1 MCDPVTMIA
10 GAGAGLNLLGG
21 VAQGRVADR
30 QARSAAAESEYQA
43 AAALD
48 DARAEAANIRRA
60 GDQQRGATLA
70 GIAAS
75 GVKIGEGSTLDAERE
90 VMQQAARDEYMTIL
104 TGQRQADAYRRQAS
118 NQRAAGRDA
127 RRAANIG
134 AFSSLLSAGGSFA
147 KASGWRSNGPGFSGT
162 QAPAPV
168 ETRTPFLG
176 YGGRY

>member
-10 GAGAGLNLLGG
+10 TAATTMNVVGQ
-21 VAQGRVADR
+21 VKQGKAADR
-30 QARSAAAESEYQA
+30 QARGAAAESEYQA
-43 AAALD
+43 AQALD
-48 DARAEAANIRRA
+48 DAQAEAANIRRA
-60 GDQQRGATLA
+60 GDRQRGETLA

-75 GVKIGEGSTLDAERE
+75 GVKIGEGSTLDAERQVLE
-90 VMQQAARDEYMTIL
+90 QAARDEYMTIL
-104 TGQRQADAYRRQAS
+104 TGERQASAYRRQAA

>member
-1 MCDPVTMIA
+1 MCDPVSMLATVGTGMNVI
-10 GAGAGLNLLGG
+10 GG
-21 VAQGRVADR
+21 IQQGKAADR
-30 QARSAAAESEYQA
+30 QARGAAAESEYQA
-43 AAALD
+43 VAALD

-60 GDQQRGATLA
+60 GAQQRGETLA
-70 GIAAS
+70 GVAAS
-75 GVKIGEGSTLDAERE
+75 GVKIGEGSALLAERE
-90 VMQQAARDEYMTIL
+90 VMEQASRDEYMTIL
-104 TGQRQADAYRRQAS
+104 TGERQASAYRRQAA
-118 NQRAAGRDA
+118 NLRAAGRDA
-127 RRAANIG
+127 RRAANLG

>member
-1 MCDPVTMIA
+1 MCDPVTMLA
-10 GAGAGLNLLGG
+10 GVGAGLNVVGQVG
-21 VAQGRVADR
+21 QGRAADR
-30 QARSAAAESEYQA
+30 QARGAAAESEYQA
-43 AAALD
+43 ALALD
-48 DARAEAANIRRA
+48 DAQAEAANIRRA
-60 GDQQRGATLA
+60 GARQRGETLA

-75 GVKIGEGSTLDAERE
+75 GVKIGEGSAGDAERQ
-90 VMQQAARDEYMTIL
+90 VMEQAARDEYMTIL
-104 TGQRQADAYRRQAS
+104 TGDRQASAYRRQAA

-147 KASGWRSNGPGFSGT
+147 RASGWRSNGPGFSGT

-168 ETRTPFLG
+168 FDRSIFTG

>member
-1 MCDPVTMIA
+1 MCDPVTILA
-10 GAGAGLNLLGG
+10 TGAGLNAVGQYQ
-21 VAQGRVADR
+21 QGRAADQ
-30 QARSAAAESEYQA
+30 QARGAARESEYQA
-43 AAALD
+43 ALALD
-48 DARAEAANIRRA
+48 DAQAEAANIRRA
-60 GDQQRGATLA
+60 GVRQRGETLA

-75 GVKIGEGSTLDAERE
+75 GVKIGEGSADLAERE
-90 VMQQAARDEYMTIL
+90 VMEAAARDEYMTIL
-104 TGQRQADAYRRQAS
+104 TGERQASAYRRQAA

-162 QAPAPV
+162 QMPAPV